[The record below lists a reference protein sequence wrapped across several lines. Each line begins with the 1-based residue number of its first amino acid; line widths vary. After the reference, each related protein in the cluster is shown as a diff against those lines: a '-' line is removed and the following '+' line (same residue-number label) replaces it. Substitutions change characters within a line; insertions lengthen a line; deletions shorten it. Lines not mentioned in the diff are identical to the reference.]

1 MMSSGPNPFNV
12 SLGQYNALARENQ
25 TLRKAL
31 EAAQDAL
38 AREIAD
44 HQTTRVAWGL
54 DVQTLQAK
62 LQAFVD
68 GRARKALVTI
78 HPSLMRPDV
87 LRSRN

>member
-12 SLGQYNALARENQ
+12 SLGQYN
-25 TLRKAL
+25 
-31 EAAQDAL
+31 AL